1 MSQFIIATH
10 STIIMSIP
18 NATIFEV
25 TEDGMDK
32 TKLEDTEHYRI
43 TKGFLNNPELYLRHL
58 IKDDN

>member
-1 MSQFIIATH
+1 
-10 STIIMSIP
+10 MSIP

-58 IKDDN
+58 IKEDN